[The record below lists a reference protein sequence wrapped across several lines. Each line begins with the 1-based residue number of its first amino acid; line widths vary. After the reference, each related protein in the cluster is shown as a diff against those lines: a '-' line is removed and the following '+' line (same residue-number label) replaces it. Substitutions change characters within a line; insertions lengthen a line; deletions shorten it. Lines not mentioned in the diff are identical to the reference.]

1 MTRTE
6 VKTDA
11 KALLRD
17 LPNVFIRAAD
27 AGMNVPT
34 FLERQDPSS
43 NYPNDKSDA
52 FTRILREAAVITKS
66 NPSAGLY
73 ATELSSIVN
82 GTHIMADGEEIGRER
97 GRALAMIWV
106 ERRWREAK
114 FGRHAST
121 RDIFNS
127 EEEPLGGVY
136 RPYVDNLD
144 IRAEG
149 LQPSIPINELIAQDT
164 GITGTSYRT
173 AYMDAP
179 DLDELDYVRVSE
191 AAEIPTAHLR
201 LREQSVRLHKYGRAI
216 DWTYEVAR
224 NTRLDKLRLFIQHL
238 ALAVEAGKVATIV
251 DVLIN
256 GDGNPNTAAIAVD
269 GSDLDSSA
277 SGAMTLKTYLGM
289 KNLFKAPFSLTTL
302 LAPAEEISNLQLMSV
317 STASLPLIAIPA
329 STGLGQLIP
338 IGVDTTRNNISY
350 GVLDSGLTTDEYL
363 LFDRNAAIERVYEI
377 GASVSEADRFIT
389 SQVEVMTFT
398 EVEGF
403 AKMNQGAVYLLD
415 IGA

>member
-1 MTRTE
+1 MTRIE
-6 VKTDA
+6 VKTNSRD
-11 KALLRD
+11 LLRD
-17 LPNVFIRAAD
+17 LPNVFMRAAD

-43 NYPNDKSDA
+43 QYPNDKSDA

-73 ATELSSIVN
+73 ATELSALIN
-82 GTHIMADGEEIGRER
+82 GTHIMSDGEEIGRER

-121 RDIFNS
+121 RDIFTS

-136 RPYVDNLD
+136 RPFSDNLD
-144 IRAEG
+144 IRTEG

-164 GITGTSYRT
+164 GITGTAYRT

-179 DLDELDYVRVSE
+179 DLEELDYVRVTE
-191 AAEIPTAHLR
+191 GAEIPTAHLR
-201 LREQSVRLHKYGRAI
+201 LREQAVRLHKYGRAI

-224 NTRLDKLRLFIQHL
+224 NTRLDKLRLFIQQL

-256 GDGNPNTAAIAVD
+256 GDGNANTSAIAVD
-269 GSDLDSSA
+269 GSDIDSNA
-277 SGAMTLKTYLGM
+277 AGAMTLRMYLGM
-289 KNLFKAPFSLTTL
+289 KNLFKPPFSLTTL
-302 LAPAEEISNLQLMSV
+302 LAPAEEITNLQLMNI
-317 STASLPLIAIPA
+317 STASIPLIAVPA
-329 STGLGQLIP
+329 STGIGQLVP
-338 IGVDTTRNNISY
+338 IGVDTTRNNVAY
-350 GVLDSGLTTDEYL
+350 GILDNGLQADEYL

-403 AKMNQGAVYLLD
+403 AKMNSGAVYLLD

>member
-1 MTRTE
+1 MTTAM
-6 VKTDA
+6 KTNARD
-11 KALLRD
+11 LLRD
-17 LPNVFIRAAD
+17 LPNVFMRAAD

-34 FLERQDPSS
+34 YLERQDPSTE
-43 NYPNDKSDA
+43 YPDKSDA
-52 FTRILREAAVITKS
+52 FTRILREAAVVTNS

-73 ATELSSIVN
+73 ATELSALIS
-82 GTHIMADGEEIGRER
+82 GRHIGSDGEEIGKER

-114 FGRHAST
+114 FARSANT
-121 RDIFNS
+121 RDIFTS
-127 EEEPLGGVY
+127 EEDPLGGVY
-136 RPYVDNLD
+136 RPYVDNTD
-144 IRAEG
+144 VRMSG
-149 LQPSIPINELIAQDT
+149 LTPTIPVNELIAQNT

-179 DLDELDYVRVSE
+179 DLDEIDYVRVPEGS
-191 AAEIPTAHLR
+191 EIPTAHLK

-251 DVLIN
+251 DTLIN
-256 GDGNPNTAAIAVD
+256 GDGNTGTAAQAVD
-269 GSDLDSSA
+269 GSDLDPAA
-277 SGAMTLKTYLGM
+277 SGAMTLRMYLGM
-289 KNLFKAPFSLTTL
+289 KNLFKPPFSLTTL
-302 LAPAEEISNLQLMSV
+302 LAPAAEITELQLMNI
-317 STASLPLIAIPA
+317 STASIPLIAVPA
-329 STGLGQLIP
+329 STGLGQLVP

-350 GVLDSGLTTDEYL
+350 GVLPEGLSAGQHL
-363 LFDRNAAIERVYEI
+363 LFDRNAAIERIYEI

-403 AKMNQGAVYLLD
+403 AKMNADSTYLLD
-415 IGA
+415 ITN